1 MTKTIRLLG
10 LMSGTSLDG
19 LDIAHVEFN
28 ITGEHYTFQLI
39 HSKTYELPV
48 SIKHQLESIPN
59 ALAHSVFKLNQEIG
73 SHYADCVNAF
83 ISEHRIEKN
92 TLAAIASHGQTVFHQ
107 PHLGYTV
114 QLGCGTTLAYR
125 TGIQVINNFR
135 ALDIAA
141 GGQGAP
147 LVPIGDHLLFQGL
160 AEGFL
165 NIGGFANLSFVRD
178 TKNVAYDI
186 GPGNLPLNA
195 YAQKL
200 GFAYDDN
207 GLLSKSGIIN
217 QALLTDLNNL
227 AYYSLAAPKSLGTEW
242 LMNSFYP
249 LIPNDLDPH
258 SVIATL
264 CEHIAQ
270 RIAREI
276 NHYKLESIY
285 VTGGGAHNTYLLDRI
300 QNYTSCKWV
309 IPNKEIIEFK
319 EALIFAFLGLRYL
332 EGKHNALASVTG
344 AQKNVC
350 GGSLHLP
357 F

>member
-1 MTKTIRLLG
+1 MTKTIRLIG

-48 SIKHQLESIPN
+48 SIKRQLESIPN

-249 LIPNDLDPH
+249 LIPNALDPH

-276 NHYKLESIY
+276 NHHKLESIY

-309 IPNKEIIEFK
+309 IPNKEIIDFK
-319 EALIFAFLGLRYL
+319 EAMLVALLGLLRL
-332 EGKHNALASVTG
+332 EEVPNSIPEVTG
-344 AQKNVC
+344 AKRATVN
-350 GGSLHLP
+350 GGVYFSK
-357 F
+357 